1 MGDKIGLN
9 LVWILI
15 LIFIGVEIVGLLGV
29 LLVVSIVSVIKKVID
44 DMWVGKIENEEI
56 DIEEQVEVL
65 LEFLVQGVGVI
76 MQNDGKNWE

>member
-56 DIEEQVEVL
+56 DIEE
-65 LEFLVQGVGVI
+65 
-76 MQNDGKNWE
+76 